1 MDRKNPTFIRF
12 MQILNDITKEQKRI
26 SEEDKTRSYWD
37 RSLIDSW
44 ERLIDRSEEKN
55 FDFFVVKENLLL
67 EVESFQKKNSESE
80 SIKADVEEEKKDEPK
95 AK

>member
-1 MDRKNPTFIRF
+1 
-12 MQILNDITKEQKRI
+12 
-26 SEEDKTRSYWD
+26 
-37 RSLIDSW
+37 LIDSW